1 MVSSKIL
8 GKNHRIKK
16 WAFEEWKK
24 IKRKTIE
31 IEVSREFKAWNKVKD
46 VIITTTDLTKLSNSI
61 LTKEMMIK

>member
-8 GKNHRIKK
+8 GKNNRIKK

-24 IKRKTIE
+24 IKRKIIE
-31 IEVSREFKAWNKVKD
+31 IEVSIEFKAWNKVKD

-61 LTKEMMIK
+61 LTKKMMIK